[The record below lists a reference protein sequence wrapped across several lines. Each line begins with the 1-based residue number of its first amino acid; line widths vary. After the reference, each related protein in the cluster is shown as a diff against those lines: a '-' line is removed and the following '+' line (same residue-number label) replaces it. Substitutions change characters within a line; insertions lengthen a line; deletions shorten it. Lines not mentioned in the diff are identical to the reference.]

1 MENKYTDEVL
11 DEALQELV
19 DGVDDG
25 KLREELDYRLHRL
38 IETEDSFNESQE
50 AVLYALKRIDSR
62 YSEGDL
68 TIDAYYD
75 IVDSVGKAEI

>member
-1 MENKYTDEVL
+1 MKYEDYELDEMIQDLIDEVP
-11 DEALQELV
+11 
-19 DGVDDG
+19 DG

-68 TIDAYYD
+68 TIEAYYD

>member
-1 MENKYTDEVL
+1 MKYEDYELDEIIQELIDEVP
-11 DEALQELV
+11 E
-19 DGVDDG
+19 G

-50 AVLYALKRIDSR
+50 AVSDAIRKIDVS

-68 TIDAYYD
+68 TIDAYYG
-75 IVDSVGKAEI
+75 IMESVGKAEI